1 MKKILNLRFGL
12 VKAVVLMGLA
22 WACSDDFLVR
32 EPLGV
37 LDETAMANKF
47 GTESQLIAAYSML
60 DGYNID
66 NANVWA
72 ANPVNWVFGSIT
84 SGDAYKGSEAT
95 DDPGGFAQTEQY
107 NWTPSMIVLDSKYVP
122 HYEGIARANATL
134 RDLAAAPDFDP
145 NVPADAARKSS
156 IEGEAKFLRAYF
168 HFELY
173 KVFTHIPYYREGDYD
188 DLKRPNAG
196 VDVLAEC
203 EADLLEAIPLLPDVQ
218 AQVGRA
224 NKFAARALLGKVYM
238 FQAQPDNSDVTGTL
252 DPAKLALA
260 KAQFDIIVASPNY
273 ALVTCFHD
281 LFASATEQNKET
293 IFAIQSSGNDNNQAR
308 NANWLNQLAYPNG
321 GGAATGCCGFH
332 QPSQNLVNAYRVTAA
347 GLPLNDNTSNA
358 NPAAADLVDPRL
370 DFNVGRNGVPFYD
383 WGIHATSWVRSPAY
397 GGQYNN
403 KKYMPYKS
411 DPVPSGGWN
420 TAANNTINI
429 QLIRLADV
437 MLMLAECEVEI
448 GSLTTA
454 ENLVNAVRNRAH
466 NCAQGPVASGSAS
479 VIADIDDASITWAN
493 YEVEPY
499 PAATFSS
506 KAIARDAVRL
516 ERRLELA
523 LEGHRFFDLKRW
535 GYQYAKSYIDAY
547 IATEKN
553 RRGYLTGA
561 APFSEKHMSFPLP
574 TQQIQLSL
582 QGSTPALTQNDGY

>member
-1 MKKILNLRFGL
+1 MKKILNLKFGL
-12 VKAVVLMGLA
+12 VKAVALMGLA

-37 LDETAMANKF
+37 LDEAAMANKF
-47 GTESQLIAAYSML
+47 GTESQLIATYSML

-134 RDLAAAPDFDP
+134 RNLAQAPDFDP
-145 NVPADAARKSS
+145 NIPADAARKVS

-173 KVFTHIPYYREGDYD
+173 KVFTHIPYYREDD
-188 DLKRPNAG
+188 TDLKKPNAG

-203 EADLLEAIPLLPDVQ
+203 EADLLEAVALLPNVQ
-218 AQVGRA
+218 AQKGRA

-238 FQAQPDNSDVTGTL
+238 FQAQPSNTGTTL

-260 KAQFDIIVASPNY
+260 KAQFDLIVANPDYS
-273 ALVTCFHD
+273 LVNCYHD
-281 LFASATEQNKET
+281 LFAVATENNTET

-332 QPSQNLVNAYRVTAA
+332 QPSQNLVNAYRVTAG
-347 GLPLNDNTSNA
+347 GLPALDNSSNA
-358 NPAAADLVDPRL
+358 NPGAADLVDPRM

-383 WGIHATSWVRSPAY
+383 WGIHATTWVRSPAY

-403 KKYMPYKS
+403 KKYMPYKT
-411 DPVPSGGWN
+411 DAVPAGGWN
-420 TAANNTINI
+420 GPANNTINI

-454 ENLVNAVRNRAH
+454 ENLVNAIRNRAD
-466 NCAQGPVASGSAS
+466 NCAQGPVAAGGAS
-479 VIADIDDASITWAN
+479 VLSNIDDASITWAN

-499 PAATFSS
+499 PGGTFSTQ
-506 KAIARDAVRL
+506 AIARDAVRL

-535 GYQYAKSYIDAY
+535 GYQYAKAYIDAY
-547 IATEKN
+547 IATEKD

-582 QGSTPALTQNDGY
+582 QGSTPSLTQNDGY